1 MEQLDTPIRN
11 DSSLTSD
18 WESGNSTGSLY
29 DVPPSVVILLSFF
42 YGLISLMAF
51 IGNALVI
58 YVVVVAPRMRTV
70 TNYYIANLAI
80 ADVTIALFAI
90 PFQFHAALLQR
101 WDLPEFMCQFC
112 PTVQILSV
120 NVSIFTLVAISMD
133 RYRAIMYPLRK
144 KPSKLFSNIV
154 ILCIWILSLTFALP
168 LGLFHTFGH
177 VPDPQSPNGEKPF
190 CYIDFGNTTSN
201 ATMTTFK
208 YYSFSLVTVEYFVP
222 LAIITFAYSR
232 ISYRLWGTKTPGTA
246 QDERDHNILQ
256 NKKKVIKMLVVVV
269 SIFAFCWMPWQ
280 IYATT
285 MLTIPEV
292 NSYRY
297 INIIFFV
304 CHWLA
309 MSNSCYNPFI
319 YGVYSEKFRREFSLR
334 LPCLRPILGS
344 PEKTGETRGAPTSQA
359 QEFEVNGVRHLAH
372 SHNSGD
378 YPLLGVDVRRPGKS
392 PRGSRPDVRMCH
404 NFD

>member
-1 MEQLDTPIRN
+1 
-11 DSSLTSD
+11 
-18 WESGNSTGSLY
+18 
-29 DVPPSVVILLSFF
+29 
-42 YGLISLMAF
+42 
-51 IGNALVI
+51 
-58 YVVVVAPRMRTV
+58 
-70 TNYYIANLAI
+70 
-80 ADVTIALFAI
+80 
-90 PFQFHAALLQR
+90 
-101 WDLPEFMCQFC
+101 
-112 PTVQILSV
+112 
-120 NVSIFTLVAISMD
+120 
-133 RYRAIMYPLRK
+133 
-144 KPSKLFSNIV
+144 
-154 ILCIWILSLTFALP
+154 
-168 LGLFHTFGH
+168 
-177 VPDPQSPNGEKPF
+177 
-190 CYIDFGNTTSN
+190 
-201 ATMTTFK
+201 
-208 YYSFSLVTVEYFVP
+208 
-222 LAIITFAYSR
+222 
-232 ISYRLWGTKTPGTA
+232 
-246 QDERDHNILQ
+246 
-256 NKKKVIKMLVVVV
+256 
-269 SIFAFCWMPWQ
+269 
-280 IYATT
+280 